1 MVGPTTA
8 LPKHSLSAGEKQLL
22 AIAFLWALSSV
33 SGRQLPIA
41 IDTPLSRLDSS
52 HRQNLIQHY
61 FPTASHQ
68 MILLSTDTEIGE
80 AEVAALR
87 AKQAIAREYQLSHDA
102 SNQQS
107 QVKSGYFW

>member
-1 MVGPTTA
+1 
-8 LPKHSLSAGEKQLL
+8 
-22 AIAFLWALSSV
+22 
-33 SGRQLPIA
+33 
-41 IDTPLSRLDSS
+41 
-52 HRQNLIQHY
+52 
-61 FPTASHQ
+61 